1 MVYPFGNVPPSPGF
15 VFVLC
20 VFLMY
25 DSGDS
30 FSSVSILVFGIF
42 VMDGMYEEFM
52 SDALV
57 DRCFGKSFLGTFPW
71 RPFGGIEC
79 DFVLLGR

>member
-1 MVYPFGNVPPSPGF
+1 
-15 VFVLC
+15 
-20 VFLMY
+20 
-25 DSGDS
+25 
-30 FSSVSILVFGIF
+30 
-42 VMDGMYEEFM
+42 MDGIYEKFM